1 MADAAAG
8 PATAP
13 ENPPPPAVGTATT
26 CVAHCEAPVKQ
37 EFLRSI
43 GARVHVG
50 AVCGGRLPATQA
62 GPNVQAQPQAV
73 RVKSKKQA
81 KKVRSAWQ
89 GDATPLHLLVFQL
102 RLAGEQGDPPC
113 RLPRTL
119 WPP

>member
-1 MADAAAG
+1 MAEAAGG
-8 PATAP
+8 PATAIP
-13 ENPPPPAVGTATT
+13 GGGGGSPAVGTTFERG
-26 CVAHCEAPVKQ
+26 EAPVKQ
-37 EFLRSI
+37 EFVRSI

-62 GPNVQAQPQAV
+62 GLNVQAQPQAV
-73 RVKSKKQA
+73 RGKSKKQA

-89 GDATPLHLLVFQL
+89 GEATPLHLLVFQL

-113 RLPRTL
+113 RLPGAL